1 MEQNINKKKRIF
13 LILAILVLI
22 PIIWFFFLNKKGGD
36 VAVSEKLTG
45 KWLRSDGVYTLEI
58 KSVNENG
65 MLDVTYF
72 NPNPVE
78 LGRTEWII
86 QKNVLHVLIELQG
99 PYEKSNYQLVYDEKK
114 KTLYG
119 TFYQAVAQET
129 YKVDFNKVK

>member
-1 MEQNINKKKRIF
+1 MAQNINKKKRI
-13 LILAILVLI
+13 LLLLAILVLI

-99 PYEKSNYQLVYDEKK
+99 PYGKSNYQLVYDEKK